1 MTLRRRYLG
10 LIGAFAIVVSAC
22 GSSTATPAASTTP
35 STAASTA
42 PSTAAS
48 TTPSTAPSTA
58 PASADMKFVL
68 DAEPT
73 YFSLAYTDLP
83 TSYVVGQIYTG
94 MYRVNNKLA
103 VIPDMATDLPQVS
116 DDGLTWTVKLK
127 PGIKW
132 QDGSD
137 FTSADVKFT
146 FDLAASKNC
155 TFIPSFCSDIQTNV
169 ASVAAPDATTV
180 VFTLKAKFA
189 PFLVTDLP
197 TPIMP
202 QKAVMDSFARFQ
214 TGSAK
219 VDAAAVKALFDKI
232 TAATSDAGC
241 TPTAVDPATPPPPP
255 ASCDYA
261 TYVTDLET
269 ILTGAGVA
277 LTGPLDKAQ
286 FKKDDGSTDET
297 SYGQALFGGLGDLN
311 TALQSQQNDQVAA
324 AFRLLDFQ
332 QKPVG
337 TGPFVFAKYDSGQS
351 VQLTANPT
359 YYGGPVAPANFYFQ
373 IIKDAASGAQALQKG
388 EVNWLYSVV
397 SDALASL
404 QSDANIQMA
413 NYADFGYYFIAFNMR
428 SDKLYGDSNLR
439 QAFTMCV
446 DHDAT
451 VNKATDG
458 QGIPVFANVPPAS
471 WAFDP
476 NVPRY
481 VLDTAKAK
489 SLIES
494 SGWKLGSDGIYAKGS
509 QRLSTTLYVR
519 QGRPQRISFAQLAAD
534 QLKACG
540 IEIKVAPS
548 DFSTVLLPLLSYP
561 NKFDTYLGGWSTALD
576 PDDSS
581 IFGCDQVV
589 TKDKPDANNFV
600 GWCNKEADALLTTG
614 RQTTDQATRKDIY
627 SKFQTIVH
635 NDAPYFFLWADQG
648 HAGLSKAITG
658 GTNTVVTDGTIDLT
672 SPLYYWNSDTWKVA
686 AQ

>member
-10 LIGAFAIVVSAC
+10 LLGAVAIVVSAC
-22 GSSTATPAASTTP
+22 GSSSAT
-35 STAASTA
+35 TA
-42 PSTAAS
+42 PSAAAS
-48 TTPSTAPSTA
+48 QAASSAPSQAASAAPTQAPTEAPSAA
-58 PASADMKFVL
+58 PASGDMKMVM

-83 TSYVVGQIYTG
+83 TSYIVGQIYSG

-116 DDGLTWTVKLK
+116 DDGLTWTIKLK
-127 PGIKW
+127 SGIKW

-146 FDLAASKNC
+146 FDLAGSKNC
-155 TFIPSFCSDIQTNV
+155 TFIPSYCSDIQTNV
-169 ASVAAPDATTV
+169 ASVAAPDANTV

-202 QKAVMDSFARFQ
+202 QAAVMKSFATFQ
-214 TGSAK
+214 SGSSSA
-219 VDAAAVKALFDKI
+219 DAAAIKALYEKV
-232 TAATSDAGC
+232 TAATTDAKCDGSE
-241 TPTAVDPATPPPPP
+241 TQPATCLY
-255 ASCDYA
+255 SG
-261 TYVTDLET
+261 YVAEMET
-269 ILTGAGVA
+269 ALTGAGIQLV
-277 LTGPLDKAQ
+277 GQLDKNLY
-286 FKKDDGSTDET
+286 KKEDGSADDNA
-297 SYGQALFGGLGDLN
+297 YGQALFGALGDLN
-311 TALQSQQNDQVAA
+311 TTLQSQQTDQVAA

-337 TGPFVFAKYDSGQS
+337 TGAYVFAKYETGQS
-351 VQLTANPT
+351 VQLTANPN
-359 YYGGPVAPANFYFQ
+359 YYGGPVAPANFYYP
-373 IIKDAASGAQALQKG
+373 IIKDASAGAAALQKG
-388 EVNWLYSVV
+388 DVNWMYSVV
-397 SDALASL
+397 SDALAAL
-404 QSDANIQMA
+404 QSDQNIALA

-428 SDKLYGDSNLR
+428 DGHPYADANLR
-439 QAFTMCV
+439 TAFTMCI

-451 VNKATDG
+451 VDKATDG
-458 QGIPVFANVPPAS
+458 QGIPVYANVPPAS

-476 NVPRY
+476 NVPKY
-481 VLDTAKAK
+481 TLDVAGAK
-489 SLIES
+489 SMIEK
-494 SGWKLGSDGIYAKGS
+494 SGWTLGSDGIYAKDGA
-509 QRLSTTLYVR
+509 RLSTTLYVR
-519 QGRPQRISFAQLAAD
+519 QGRPQRISFAELAAT
-534 QLKACG
+534 QLKECG

-589 TKDKPDANNFV
+589 TKEKPDANNFV
-600 GWCNKEADALLTTG
+600 GWCNKDADALLTEG
-614 RQTTDQATRKDIY
+614 RQTTDQEKRKTIY
-627 SKFQTIVH
+627 SQFQTIVH
-635 NDAPYFFLWADQG
+635 NDVPYYFLWADQG
-648 HAGLSKAITG
+648 HAALSKGITA
-658 GTNTVVTDGTIDLT
+658 GTNTIVTDGTIDLA